1 MDTKDIFDITVRT
14 IRMQPPILRADTTTK
29 RQSQIKEEK
38 IESLISHE
46 TFLRRAAY
54 KNTTIK
60 TDESFFNDSDMK
72 SEYYLVIV
80 YDKTSNTPLLSAR
93 HYFDKSI
100 IAKFLKGDNDLEIEL
115 SYLGE
120 KFNLDSNPDSKVF
133 LADRL
138 SGNISSSIYRKY
150 RSYIFS
156 LYYSEIVNN
165 NKNCTLLLMVRKEKR
180 NKQLSKYLSIGFTLL
195 GSTLHKGKEHS
206 IILRDL
212 KNA

>member
-1 MDTKDIFDITVRT
+1 MTTENLDIEIKT
-14 IRMQPPILRADTTTK
+14 IKMQPSAKSTDKGQTRKAATNSEIFQQLVTK
-29 RQSQIKEEK
+29 EA
-38 IESLISHE
+38 
-46 TFLRRAAY
+46 FLRRLAY

-60 TDESFFNDSDMK
+60 TDESFFDDSDMK

-80 YDKTSNTPLLSAR
+80 YDKASGTPLLSAR
-93 HYFDKSI
+93 HYFDKSL
-100 IAKFLKGDNDLEIEL
+100 IAKFLKGDSDLEIDL
-115 SYLGE
+115 S
-120 KFNLDSNPDSKVF
+120 KFNLDNYTDGKIF

-150 RSYIFS
+150 RADIFS

-165 NKNCTLLLMVRKEKR
+165 NRNSSLLLMVRKEKR
-180 NKQLSKYLSIGFTLL
+180 NKQLAKYLSLGFTII

-212 KNA
+212 FL

>member
-1 MDTKDIFDITVRT
+1 
-14 IRMQPPILRADTTTK
+14 MQPSATSTDKGQTRKAATNSEIFQQLVTK
-29 RQSQIKEEK
+29 EA
-38 IESLISHE
+38 
-46 TFLRRAAY
+46 FLRRLAY

-60 TDESFFNDSDMK
+60 TDESFFDDSDMK

-80 YDKTSNTPLLSAR
+80 YDKASGTPLLSAR
-93 HYFDKSI
+93 HYFDKSLI
-100 IAKFLKGDNDLEIEL
+100 SKFLKGDNDLDIER
-115 SYLGE
+115 S
-120 KFNLDSNPDSKVF
+120 KFNFDNYPDGKIF

-150 RSYIFS
+150 RAQIFS

-165 NKNCTLLLMVRKEKR
+165 NRNCSLLLMVRKEKR
-180 NKQLSKYLSIGFTLL
+180 DKQLAKYLSIGFTII

-212 KNA
+212 FL

>member
-1 MDTKDIFDITVRT
+1 MDSKDIFDIKVET
-14 IRMQPPILRADTTTK
+14 IQLQASILPADNTIK
-29 RQSQIKEEK
+29 RQAKSKEEK
-38 IESLISHE
+38 LEYLISHE
-46 TFLRRAAY
+46 AFLRRAAY

-60 TDESFFNDSDMK
+60 TNESFFDDSDMK

-93 HYFDKSI
+93 HYFDKSL
-100 IAKFLKGDNDLEIEL
+100 IAKFLKGDNGLETEL

-120 KFNLDSNPDSKVF
+120 KFNLDSYSDGEIF

-138 SGNISSSIYRKY
+138 SGNISSLIYRQC
-150 RSYIFS
+150 RNRIFS

-180 NKQLSKYLSIGFTLL
+180 DKQLSNYLNMGFTLL

-212 KNA
+212 KHV